1 MPFLELNVLNNQDD
15 SILGIEEGL
24 NAGMWTVGL
33 PISGNLVGLPKEEW
47 DALPAE
53 QQERMRER
61 AYERMY
67 QGGAHYVVDTIADL
81 MPCLDDIE
89 TRLRQG
95 EKP

>member
-1 MPFLELNVLNNQDD
+1 MVKSHPRNDVD
-15 SILGIEEGL
+15 
-24 NAGMWTVGL
+24 
-33 PISGNLVGLPKEEW
+33 LPKEEW

-61 AYERMY
+61 AYERMH

-89 TRLRQG
+89 ARLAQG